1 MLAAPEMQD
10 GMQDER
16 AAAIAAALEARYR
29 FIAET
34 AMADVPI
41 CNPALAVAATGF
53 RAWGGRA
60 VGVVTTPWFMNLIAT
75 PLPGT
80 EIEPVA
86 AGKSVR
92 LNLPAGEVEFIVG
105 ELDGVGR
112 VDSCSLFSPVFE
124 FASMEEATEVAAEI
138 VRTFFDMSALEPPPP
153 PPPPPAR
160 PSRRDLLRGKLAAR
174 PEAVEP

>member
-1 MLAAPEMQD
+1 MSAVPATQDDMAAN
-10 GMQDER
+10 
-16 AAAIAAALEARYR
+16 IAAALEERYR
-29 FIAET
+29 HIAAT

-41 CNPALAVAATGF
+41 CNPALSVAATGF
-53 RAWGGRA
+53 RPWGGRA
-60 VGVVTTPWFMNLIAT
+60 VGVVTTPWFMNLIAM

-80 EIEPVA
+80 EMEPVA

-124 FASMEEATEVAAEI
+124 FASMEEANEVAAEI
-138 VRTFFDMSALEPPPP
+138 VRTFFDVKALEP

>member
-1 MLAAPEMQD
+1 MSAVPATQD
-10 GMQDER
+10 DM
-16 AAAIAAALEARYR
+16 AAAIAAALQERYR
-29 FIAET
+29 HIAAT

-41 CNPALAVAATGF
+41 CNPALSVSATGF

-60 VGVVTTPWFMNLIAT
+60 LGVVTTPWFMNLIAM

-80 EIEPVA
+80 EIEPVD

-124 FASMEEATEVAAEI
+124 FSSMEEANEVAAEI
-138 VRTFFDMSALEPPPP
+138 IRTFFDMSALEPTPP

-174 PEAVEP
+174 PEEVEP